1 MTCRAVTLALAM
13 LLLSYA
19 APLSAAMRCEELTSL
34 SIPATTV
41 TGAQRVAA
49 GTFAPPAGN
58 PREAA
63 ARAKEF
69 AALPA
74 FCRVML
80 TARPSADSDIR
91 MEVWLPETGWN
102 NKLEAVG
109 DGGLA
114 GSIPMPL
121 MAEALAEGYATAGT
135 DTGHMGGTADF
146 MPAHP
151 EKLVDFAY
159 RSTHEL
165 AVASKAVVTAFYG
178 TPARW
183 SYYNACSGG
192 GRHAITSAQRF
203 PADFDGIV
211 AGAASWNQARLDAG
225 RIGIN
230 LTVNRSPESAIP
242 SSKYPMVHAAVLK
255 ACDMKDGVA
264 DGVIENPHACNF
276 DYATLTCAGPAGPN
290 CLTKP
295 QVESARIMTSPFVDA
310 ATGRTLLE
318 PHLWPGSEL
327 QWGTLGGPQPLAN
340 SLSRVR
346 HFHLKD
352 PAYQFRLAN
361 VAADIERAAQ
371 MDGGLIASSNAD
383 LRPFFGRGGKLLMWH
398 GWGDPQVPAENSVIY
413 FNNVVKTVGS
423 SADGSLALFMLPG
436 VLHCGGGEGPD
447 TFDRMAAITRWVE
460 GGQKPQRIV
469 ASLEKDGKVART
481 RPLCPFPQVAKYK
494 GTGDTNSADS
504 FACAVDTPASR

>member
-1 MTCRAVTLALAM
+1 MTCRGITLGLATLLM
-13 LLLSYA
+13 LPA
-19 APLSAAMRCEELTSL
+19 TTVSAAVRCEELTSVP
-34 SIPATTV
+34 IPGTTIAS
-41 TGAQRVAA
+41 AQRVAA
-49 GTFAPPAGN
+49 GTFAAPADN
-58 PREAA
+58 AREAA
-63 ARAKEF
+63 ARARQF
-69 AALPA
+69 AALPS
-74 FCRVML
+74 FCRVVL

-91 MEVWLPETGWN
+91 IEVWLPETGWN
-102 NKLEAVG
+102 NRLQAVG

-135 DTGHMGGTADF
+135 DTGHVGGTADF

-159 RSTHEL
+159 RSTHEM
-165 AVASKAVVTAFYG
+165 AVASKALVTAFYG
-178 TPARW
+178 TAPRW

-242 SSKYPMVHAAVLK
+242 ASKYPMVYAAVLK

-264 DGVIENPHACNF
+264 DGVIENPRACNF
-276 DYATLTCAGPAGPN
+276 DYASLTCAGADGPN
-290 CLTKP
+290 CLTKA
-295 QVESARIMTSPFVDA
+295 QVDSARIMTSPFVDA

-340 SLSRVR
+340 SVSRVR

-352 PAYQFRLAN
+352 PAYEFRLAN
-361 VAADIERAAQ
+361 VASDIERAAS

-398 GWGDPQVPAENSVIY
+398 GWGDPQVPAQNSVIY
-413 FNNVVKTVGS
+413 FTNVMKTVG
-423 SADGSLALFMLPG
+423 AAAENSLALFMLPG
-436 VLHCGGGEGPD
+436 VLHCGGGAGPD
-447 TFDRMAAITRWVE
+447 TFDRMTPITRWVE

-469 ASLEKDGKVART
+469 ASRERDGKAERT
-481 RPLCPFPQVAKYK
+481 RPLCPFPQTARYL
-494 GTGDTNSADS
+494 GTGDTNSAES
-504 FACAVDTPASR
+504 FACAADAAPSR